1 MARTFPDLQAV
12 LVMQGEGK
20 LALAVVETDY
30 SYKVV
35 NCVNLKFGEALIAR
49 ITYVTVV

>member
-12 LVMQGEGK
+12 LVMQGESK

-30 SYKVV
+30 RVV

-49 ITYVTVV
+49 ITYVPFL